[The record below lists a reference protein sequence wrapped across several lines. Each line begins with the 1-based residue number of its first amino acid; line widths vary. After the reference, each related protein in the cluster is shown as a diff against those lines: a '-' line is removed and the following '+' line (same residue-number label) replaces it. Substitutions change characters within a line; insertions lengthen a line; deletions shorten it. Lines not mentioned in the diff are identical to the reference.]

1 MTTVLE
7 ARDLSVDYKIGREW
21 LNVLSHISL
30 SLNADEIHGLVGE
43 SGSGKTTLG
52 LALMRYL
59 DANARIAGGQIL
71 LDGDDLAP
79 RTPAQMR
86 PIWGSKLAY
95 VPQNP
100 LAALNPSYTV
110 GEQIAEIPR
119 QHHHM
124 NRADAARR
132 AVEMLRRVKIADPE
146 VVASRYPHQLS
157 GGMRQRVAIAMALVT
172 QPRLLILDEP
182 TTALDVTTQAIILD
196 LFRELI
202 HEHDAAALYV
212 SHDLATIAQLCE
224 RVTVLYAGEVVESA
238 LVRELYQRPLHPY
251 TIGLLAS
258 RPSAHNTAVG
268 NETRLPVIPGVAPSL
283 SERSTACAFAP
294 RCPLAIEVCRTHK
307 PPLEIVEGGRAVR
320 CHRWREVAAGTVNPL
335 ALTPH
340 PSPSGRGESDSGQKS
355 LSPIVG
361 EGESDSGQKSLSPI
375 VGEGESVL
383 TLIPPLPMERG
394 LGGEVA
400 IGLSGEILHATALSK
415 DFREGGLIARLT
427 GRARAV
433 HAVDAVSLYVNRQ
446 STLGLVGESGSGKT
460 TLARLIVG
468 LESSDAGGITLMGID
483 IPQPLDARPPSAL
496 AQLRMVIQNPNEALN
511 PYQTIGYGIGRAV
524 HKAMP
529 SLKPYE
535 VRDRVLWLLDSVRL
549 PASLIERLPS
559 ELSGGEKQR
568 VSIAR
573 AFAAQPALILLDEP
587 TSSLDVS
594 VQAVILNLLKDL
606 RAERGASYLLISH
619 DLDVVS
625 YLAEWI
631 IVMYLGQMVEEGT
644 SAHVTGFPSH
654 PYTEALVSA
663 VPSADPDAPRRRI
676 RLEGDVPSARDLPT
690 GCRFHTRCPRYLGDI
705 CKTHEPPVRD
715 AGDGH
720 KIRCHI
726 PIEELT
732 RLQAGSAS

>member
-1 MTTVLE
+1 MTPPHPVTLAVLE
-7 ARDLSVDYKIGREW
+7 ARDLSVEYKIGRDW

-30 SLNADEIHGLVGE
+30 TLNADEIHGLVGE

-52 LALMRYL
+52 LSLMHYL
-59 DANARIAGGQIL
+59 DSNARIAGGQIL
-71 LDGDDLAP
+71 LDGDDLASRP
-79 RTPAQMR
+79 VSQMR

-119 QHHHM
+119 QHTGMSRTH
-124 NRADAARR
+124 AARR
-132 AVEMLRRVKIADPE
+132 AVEMLRQVKIADPD
-146 VVASRYPHQLS
+146 VVATRYPHQLS

-172 QPRLLILDEP
+172 QPRLLVLDEP
-182 TTALDVTTQAIILD
+182 TTALDVTTQAVILD

-202 HEHDAAALYV
+202 HEHQAAALYV

-224 RVTVLYAGEVVESA
+224 RVTVLYAGEVVETA
-238 LVRELYQRPLHPY
+238 LVRDLYRQPLHPY

-258 RPSAHNTAVG
+258 RPSAHTAGVG
-268 NETRLPVIPGVAPSL
+268 HETRLPVIPGVAPSL
-283 SERSTACAFAP
+283 AERSSACAFAP

-307 PPLEIVEGGRAVR
+307 PPLDITDDGRAIR
-320 CHRWREVAAGTVNPL
+320 CHRWQEIATGDVNPL
-335 ALTPH
+335 TPQSPLPQRGEAESVNAQKSRSPLAGIVSTESDQPVVTETGGTAHVGDSAGERQTVLHASALTKAF
-340 PSPSGRGESDSGQKS
+340 RDSG
-355 LSPIVG
+355 L
-361 EGESDSGQKSLSPI
+361 
-375 VGEGESVL
+375 
-383 TLIPPLPMERG
+383 
-394 LGGEVA
+394 
-400 IGLSGEILHATALSK
+400 
-415 DFREGGLIARLT
+415 FARLT
-427 GRARAV
+427 RRARAV
-433 HAVDAVSLYVNRQ
+433 HAVDSVSLHVNRM

-468 LESSDAGGITLMGID
+468 LESSDSGGLELMGID
-483 IPQPLDARPPSAL
+483 IPQPLDGRPASAL
-496 AQLRMVIQNPNEALN
+496 SQLRMVIQNPNEALN
-511 PYQTIGYGIGRAV
+511 PYQTVGYGIGRAI

-529 SLKPYE
+529 ALKPYE
-535 VRDRVLWLLDSVRL
+535 VRDRTLWLLDSVRL
-549 PASLIERLPS
+549 PASLAGRLPS

-568 VSIAR
+568 VAIAR
-573 AFAAQPALILLDEP
+573 AFAAQPALIVLDEP

-606 RAERGASYLLISH
+606 RAQRGASYLLISH

-625 YLAEWI
+625 YLSEWM

-663 VPSADPDAPRRRI
+663 IPSANPDAPRRLI

-705 CKTHEPPVRD
+705 CRTHEPPLQD

-720 KIRCHI
+720 TIRCHI
-726 PIEELT
+726 PVEELV
-732 RLQAGSAS
+732 RLQTP